1 MKKYVATVRFPNHDS
16 ELAGVVG
23 VCDTKEEALGQVML
37 FMQNNLLFLCGEDSD
52 VRFSAIKTCG
62 FDDNGEDTVFIEATA
77 HNATKYE
84 ERVGY
89 VYRIEVEASE

>member
-1 MKKYVATVRFPNHDS
+1 MKKYVATVRFPHHDS
-16 ELAGVVG
+16 GLSGSVG
-23 VCDTKEEALGQVML
+23 VYDTVEEALGQVML
-37 FMQNNLLFLCGEDSD
+37 FMQDNLLFLCGEDSD
-52 VRFSAIKTCG
+52 VQFSAVKTCG
-62 FDDNGEDTVFIEATA
+62 FDDNGEDVVFIEATA